1 MAGLV
6 FFLVFFLFFGA
17 DSFAQTYKYVDRK
30 GTICFT
36 DNPPS
41 SVFKNGLSNK
51 GQKQSVEVNQR
62 KRARAEIR
70 DIMQLGHEI
79 LEEELAKPPGKQN
92 RRLIREMTEILY
104 GDGSS
109 KKSQ

>member
-6 FFLVFFLFFGA
+6 FFLVFFLFFGSN
-17 DSFAQTYKYVDRK
+17 SFAQIYKYVDKK
-30 GTICFT
+30 GTVCFT

-41 SVFKNGLSNK
+41 SLFKEGVSHK
-51 GQKQSVEVNQR
+51 EQKEIDESNQR
-62 KRARAEIR
+62 KGTRSEIK
-70 DIMQLGHEI
+70 DIIQLGHEI
-79 LEEELAKPPGKQN
+79 LEKELAKPPGKQN

-109 KKSQ
+109 KKSK

>member
-1 MAGLV
+1 MAVLV
-6 FFLVFFLFFGA
+6 FLLVLFLFFGA
-17 DSFAQTYKYVDRK
+17 DSSAQVYKYVDKK
-30 GTICFT
+30 GTVCFT

-41 SVFKNGLSNK
+41 SVFKDGVSDK
-51 GQKQSVEVNQR
+51 GQKQRGEINQG
-62 KRARAEIR
+62 KRTRSEIR

-109 KKSQ
+109 KKSK